1 MSKDRSGSALAGSA
15 IVPIHIPVNDLPS
28 AGDGSVIHAKS
39 ARCQGGWAV
48 RDGGTTVYG
57 QLLFHKDDITST
69 RCEIHA
75 LIAGVA
81 LSGDTGNQICDNT
94 SAIRIFQR
102 VRRMLQ
108 TNTTFIKYAD
118 PHRMEVRSLLN
129 LLTRTGDRN
138 IEWVRSHQELM
149 RTDDHELRRKRAALT
164 LADEAAKA
172 SHTYRMTGSCMGWL
186 SLDLWMLL
194 DPDGRPVLGN
204 TLRHMRNR
212 QREVQ
217 RHKWLTLEASK
228 AEAKQVMTADERG
241 MVWRYRWGM
250 PLCRFYWRARFG
262 LLHTSAVKHRLDRR
276 WSPSCRCCEEECR
289 DTQSHRFGLSQPVCC
304 NTTELEN
311 QLHVMHAALERDLWL
326 PDQHLFIPILGH
338 EAAKGM
344 ELPQRPRWKEDNGRQ
359 VAWQPMVNIEHGH
372 WCDAQWI
379 SWIGDIR
386 QASIRQYLW
395 RALSNGTYL
404 RRAYPA
410 GRLIP
415 QRLQDAAR
423 RSMDNKA
430 SFASMHLVQWTPGW
444 ATATFDQG
452 PWINAFSV
460 EQRLAVPSTV
470 QGWWL
475 DDVYFPCGEGWWE
488 DTEVRITTEL
498 SRAELTVYWI
508 AVYANTPGFGTVNRL
523 GGQWLVR
530 IPSGKLRMR
539 TDYAVA
545 QQQQQPRRRIT
556 STNFEVIMIGIV
568 AAPQRIT
575 AHVHAARHIWA
586 PVLHDYYSPS
596 WLLAEYSAQTTHVS
610 VHPIFELGFV
620 HDHPLHGFCGGPMRG
635 DKWSSSFLRFMEH
648 RLAGGV
654 IPRYQQ
660 HARTGHVRFH
670 IHPKKRPRFSADS

>member
-1 MSKDRSGSALAGSA
+1 
-15 IVPIHIPVNDLPS
+15 
-28 AGDGSVIHAKS
+28 
-39 ARCQGGWAV
+39 
-48 RDGGTTVYG
+48 
-57 QLLFHKDDITST
+57 
-69 RCEIHA
+69 
-75 LIAGVA
+75 
-81 LSGDTGNQICDNT
+81 
-94 SAIRIFQR
+94 
-102 VRRMLQ
+102 
-108 TNTTFIKYAD
+108 
-118 PHRMEVRSLLN
+118 MEVRSLLN

-620 HDHPLHGFCGGPMRG
+620 HDHPPSRLLWWTDARRQMELLFPQIYGASTGWRRYPTLSAACEDWARSLSYTS
-635 DKWSSSFLRFMEH
+635 KEATTLLRRFLTDHWDTLR
-648 RLAGGV
+648 
-654 IPRYQQ
+654 RYWELTCRRTNDAIEDTDDVATRDRVNNSIRSRREA
-660 HARTGHVRFH
+660 HARRPGARVDKLLARRQLRLTEMSDYWTTQRTVVLDGQVRRD
-670 IHPKKRPRFSADS
+670 PARQ